1 MTSSSRSK
9 LLSSFS
15 KLEIEMER
23 RQQRKKEDNRMHEE
37 DEVNFPLKLMLLSL
51 TILNSFHSRLIIKD
65 KLACKER

>member
-37 DEVNFPLKLMLLSL
+37 DEVNFPSKLMLLSL
-51 TILNSFHSRLIIKD
+51 TVLNFHSRLIIKD